1 MSESSPFRR
10 SAGILLHPTSL
21 PGRHGIGEIGPEA
34 HRWLERLAGMSQ
46 RLWQILPLGPTGYG
60 DSPYQTLSTFAG
72 NPLLISLDA
81 LRESGL
87 VDAGQVDALPRF
99 PEEHVDFGGVIGP
112 RTRLLREVAA
122 EFQRRAMPELTSGY
136 EEFAE
141 TQRAWLDDY
150 ALFVSLKAHFDG
162 RPWTEWPADAGRR
175 EAGVLAAARRTLAD
189 AIDQARVLQFLFHEQ
204 WMRLRHTAR
213 RLGISIIGDLPIFV
227 AHDSADVWCH
237 PELFLLAADG
247 RPTVVAG
254 VPPDYFSQT
263 GQRWGNPLYPWDVHE
278 EQGFAWWI
286 ARLAQ
291 AFSLVDILRIDHF
304 RGFAASW
311 EIPADRP
318 TAEQGRWV
326 PGPGR
331 KLFDAA
337 TAALG
342 RPPIIA
348 EDLGVITPDVEALR
362 DGLGLPGMRI
372 LQFAF
377 GDDPQAEAYRPE
389 SYPANCVVYTGT
401 HDNDTT
407 VGWYHSDPGRDSTR
421 SAEQIAREQHLVRTA
436 LACDG
441 SEIHWDLIAL
451 ALRSPA
457 DTAIY
462 PLQDVLGLGTE
473 ARMNVPGREAG
484 NWTWRFRWDQLTPTI
499 EDRLEGLTRAS
510 GRGG

>member
-1 MSESSPFRR
+1 MTASSLPR

-60 DSPYQTLSTFAG
+60 DSPYQTHSTFSS
-72 NPLLISLDA
+72 NPLMISLDA
-81 LRESGL
+81 VHEAGL
-87 VDAGQVDALPRF
+87 VEADQVDSLHRY
-99 PEEHVDFGGVIGP
+99 PEDHVDFGGVIGP
-112 RTRLLREVAA
+112 RTRLLHEVAA
-122 EFQRRAMPELTSGY
+122 AFPRRASPELRAGY
-136 EEFAE
+136 EAYAE
-141 TQRAWLDDY
+141 MQRPWLDDY
-150 ALFVSLKAHFDG
+150 AVFVSLKAHFEG

-189 AIDQARVLQFLFHEQ
+189 SIDHARILQFLFHEQ
-204 WMRLRHTAR
+204 WMQLRDAAR

-237 PELFLLAADG
+237 PELFTLAADG

-263 GQRWGNPLYPWDVHE
+263 GQRWGNPLYRWDVHE
-278 EQGFAWWI
+278 EEGFAWWI
-286 ARLAQ
+286 ARLKH

-304 RGFAASW
+304 RGFAAYW
-311 EIPADRP
+311 EIPADQP
-318 TAEQGRWV
+318 TAEHGQWI

-337 TAALG
+337 AAALG
-342 RPPIIA
+342 QPPIIA

-377 GDDPQAEAYRPE
+377 GDEPQADAYRPE
-389 SYPANCVVYTGT
+389 RYPTNCVVYTGT

-421 SAEQIAREQHLVRTA
+421 TAEQIAREQHVVRTA
-436 LACDG
+436 LGCDG
-441 SEIHWDLIAL
+441 SDIHWDLISL

-473 ARMNVPGREAG
+473 ARMNVPGREWG
-484 NWTWRFRWDQLTPTI
+484 NWTWRFRWGQLTPAI
-499 EDRLEGLTRAS
+499 EDRLAGLTRAT
-510 GRGG
+510 GRGR

>member
-1 MSESSPFRR
+1 MSESSLPR

-21 PGRHGIGEIGPEA
+21 PGRHGIGEIGQEA

-72 NPLLISLDA
+72 NPLLISLDSLCEA
-81 LRESGL
+81 GL
-87 VDAGQVDALPRF
+87 IEPGQVDAFPRF
-99 PEEHVDFGGVIGP
+99 SEDHVDFSGVIGP
-112 RTRLLREVAA
+112 RMSLLHEAA
-122 EFQRRAMPELTSGY
+122 AAFPRRAMPELRAAY
-136 EEFAE
+136 EAFAE
-141 TQRAWLDDY
+141 RQRHWLDDY
-150 ALFVSLKAHFDG
+150 ALFVSLKAHFAG

-175 EAGVLAAARRTLAD
+175 EAGVLAAARRTLSD
-189 AIDQARVLQFLFHEQ
+189 AIDHARILQFLFDEQ
-204 WMRLRHTAR
+204 WRQLRDAAR

-237 PELFLLAADG
+237 PELFTLAADG
-247 RPTVVAG
+247 RPIVVAG
-254 VPPDYFSQT
+254 VPPAYFSQT
-263 GQRWGNPLYPWDVHE
+263 GQRWGNPLYHWDVHE
-278 EQGFAWWI
+278 EEGFAWWI
-286 ARLAQ
+286 ARLAH

-304 RGFAASW
+304 RGFAAYW
-311 EIPADRP
+311 EIPADQP
-318 TAEQGRWV
+318 TAEHGQWV

-337 TAALG
+337 AAALG

-377 GDDPQAEAYRPE
+377 GDEPQANAYRPE
-389 SYPANCVVYTGT
+389 SYPTNCVVYTGT

-421 SAEQIAREQHLVRTA
+421 TAEQIAREQHVVRTA
-436 LACDG
+436 IGCDG
-441 SEIHWDLIAL
+441 SEIHWDLISL

-473 ARMNVPGREAG
+473 ARMNVPGREWG
-484 NWTWRFRWDQLTPTI
+484 NWTWRFRWGQLTPAI
-499 EDRLEGLTRAS
+499 EDRLAGLTRAT
-510 GRGG
+510 GRGR